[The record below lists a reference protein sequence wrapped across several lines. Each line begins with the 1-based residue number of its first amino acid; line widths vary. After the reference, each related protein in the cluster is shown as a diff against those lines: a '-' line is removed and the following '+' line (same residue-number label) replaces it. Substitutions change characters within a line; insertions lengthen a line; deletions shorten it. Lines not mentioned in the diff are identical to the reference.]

1 MAAVKQMEDCLDE
14 VKVWMARNAMF
25 MNDGKTQYLP
35 IVPKSADAIVD
46 KSVIRVGVATITV
59 RFVFSVLVCALIS
72 SLTRRSKCR
81 KLSVLALSTCATL
94 IKLAAF
100 FPDRQRNAL
109 SMPLSHHGLTTVT
122 HSYTVR
128 MQLTSPVYS
137 EYITRLPG

>member
-14 VKVWMARNAMF
+14 VKVWMARNSMF

-46 KSVIRVGVATITV
+46 KSVIRVGEATITASRCV
-59 RFVFSVLVCALIS
+59 QCLGVCIDRHLDM
-72 SLTRRSKCR
+72 KNQYR
-81 KLSVLALSTCATL
+81 KLSVLVLSTCETL

-100 FPDRQRNAL
+100 SPDRQRNAL

-122 HSYTVR
+122 RSYTVR
-128 MQLTSPVYS
+128 LQLTSPVYS
-137 EYITRLPG
+137 E